1 MLKIMDDILPQ
12 ILIKVFDTL
21 GSGYKEHIYQKA
33 IEIEFQSENI
43 LFHSEVICPINYKGV
58 QVGFERADIVIY
70 NNSVPTSVLELKSQ
84 TNSITKKEFIQLY
97 KYLSN
102 LKVQTG
108 YIINFI
114 ITPDTILNQS
124 ESKYR
129 FLELYKI
136 EFTEFKLYKYSFRHS
151 EYKDYSL

>member
-1 MLKIMDDILPQ
+1 MDTGLPTILMKI
-12 ILIKVFDTL
+12 FDTL
-21 GSGYKEHIYQKA
+21 GSGYKEHIYQRA

-43 LFHSEVICPINYKGV
+43 LFHSEVICPVNYNGI
-58 QVGFERADIVIY
+58 QVGFERADIVTY
-70 NNSVPTSVLELKSQ
+70 SDGVPSSVLELKSQ

-97 KYLSN
+97 KYLLN

-114 ITPDTILNQS
+114 ITHDTIVNNT

-136 EFTEFKLYKYSFRHS
+136 EFENFKLYKYSFKNL
-151 EYKDYSL
+151 EYKEYSL

>member
-1 MLKIMDDILPQ
+1 MDTVLPTTLMKI
-12 ILIKVFDTL
+12 FDTL
-21 GSGYKEHIYQKA
+21 GSGYKEHIYQRA

-43 LFHSEVICPINYKGV
+43 LFHSEVICPVNYNGI
-58 QVGFERADIVIY
+58 QVGFERADIVTY
-70 NNSVPTSVLELKSQ
+70 SDGLPSSVLELKSQ

-97 KYLSN
+97 KYLLN

-114 ITPDTILNQS
+114 ITHDTIVNNT

-136 EFTEFKLYKYSFRHS
+136 EFENFKLYKYSFKNL
-151 EYKDYSL
+151 EYKEYSL

>member
-1 MLKIMDDILPQ
+1 MDNLLPKILM
-12 ILIKVFDTL
+12 KVFDIL

-33 IEIEFQSENI
+33 LEIEFQNEQI
-43 LFHSEVICPINYKGV
+43 LFHSEVICPINYNGI
-58 QVGFERADIVIY
+58 QVGFERADIVTYSDSI
-70 NNSVPTSVLELKSQ
+70 PTSVLELKSQ

-102 LKVQTG
+102 LKVKIG

-114 ITPDTILNQS
+114 ITPDTIINNT

-136 EFTEFKLYKYSFRHS
+136 EFDQFKLYKYSFRNT
-151 EYKDYSL
+151 EFKDYSL

>member
-1 MLKIMDDILPQ
+1 MDTILPS

-21 GSGYKEHIYQKA
+21 GSGYKEHVYQKA
-33 IEIEFQSENI
+33 IEIEFQTENI
-43 LFHSEVICPINYKGV
+43 LFHSEVICPITYNGI
-58 QVGFERADIVIY
+58 QVGFERADIVTY
-70 NNSVPTSVLELKSQ
+70 SEGLPNSVLELKSQ

-97 KYLSN
+97 KYLVN
-102 LKVQTG
+102 LNVKTG

-114 ITPDTILNQS
+114 ITHDTIINNS

-136 EFTEFKLYKYSFRHS
+136 EFEDFKLYKYSFKNA
-151 EYKDYSL
+151 EYKEYSL